1 MYGKKWQWLRLI
13 PWMKV
18 SGSWSE
24 VHDMEG
30 MITDS
35 EATEDLKGM
44 FRRMFS
50 GEKHFLV
57 EIPVKGAIHRC
68 ILPLTEG
75 DTYDVMKYN
84 HVPVPPDME
93 VKCMDMDI
101 YLDKYLSNEIADMP
115 ERKEYEEAMKE
126 GMYIFPQEVK

>member
-1 MYGKKWQWLRLI
+1 MEKSKTAVYVWK
-13 PWMKV
+13 
-18 SGSWSE
+18 E
-24 VHDMEG
+24 MEG
-30 MITDS
+30 MITDEEVS
-35 EATEDLKGM
+35 KDLKSM

-84 HVPVPPDME
+84 HVPVPSGME
-93 VKCMDMDI
+93 VECMDMDI

-115 ERKEYEEAMKE
+115 ERKEYEEAVKE

>member
-1 MYGKKWQWLRLI
+1 
-13 PWMKV
+13 MKV

-50 GEKHFLV
+50 AEEHFIV
-57 EIPVKGAIHRC
+57 EYPMKDRLYKYIV
-68 ILPLTEG
+68 PLTEG
-75 DTYDVMKYN
+75 DEYGVMS
-84 HVPVPPDME
+84 HVHYTIPHDME
-93 VKCMDMDI
+93 VLCMDMDI

-115 ERKEYEEAMKE
+115 ERKEYEEAVKE